1 MEERQQHI
9 RIIFA
14 NRLRMLRR
22 EHNMTQKQLAGLLGI
37 HSLRVTAWE
46 LAQREAKYVYLL
58 QIAEIFGVSVD
69 YLLGY
74 SDW

>member
-1 MEERQQHI
+1 MLN
-9 RIIFA
+9 FA
-14 NRLRMLRR
+14 GFAAHFRRRMHR

-46 LAQREAKYVYLL
+46 LAQREAKYAYLL